1 MREHLWLYSLI
12 PLTMVLGTTLGCV
25 ATSTPLDLTSLDPA
39 TDQRKIANYHR
50 QDADFFRLKAR
61 ELAERIAAYQS
72 LFGGDSEW
80 VNGARLLAQFYE
92 DAAIDQDHQALLHL
106 SIAEDTRT
114 WSLDRRSTLRHTG
127 QMK

>member
-1 MREHLWLYSLI
+1 MRERPWLYDMI
-12 PLTMVLGTTLGCV
+12 PLTTMACTALGCV
-25 ATSTPLDLTSLDPA
+25 APTTPLDLTSLDPA

-72 LFGGDSEW
+72 LFGADSEW

-92 DAAIDQDHQALLHL
+92 DAAIDQDHQALMHL

-114 WSLDRRSTLRHTG
+114 RAFDRRLSPRHDG